1 MLRTRSCPSS
11 AVSRRYTCGMGAKTQ
26 RALNLRGGYGGKSL
40 LEKLEEELDVVID
53 RLMAGEPAED
63 DKGYAKGLTFS
74 IATIRGG
81 YGTPN
86 VEAVKTEA
94 MERYDARA

>member
-1 MLRTRSCPSS
+1 
-11 AVSRRYTCGMGAKTQ
+11 MGAKTQ

-53 RLMAGEPAED
+53 RLMAGEEVSDPD
-63 DKGYAKGLTFS
+63 DKGYAKGLAFS
-74 IATIRGG
+74 IATIYGG

-86 VEAVKTEA
+86 VEAVKQAA